1 MSSAAGAYWKPAWTR
16 NVTLSDGSLVE
27 DSVVLPS
34 VKIGRHVTVRLAIID
49 KRCVLPEGFTAG
61 IDAEHDRARFHVA
74 TVPGPRCDGGIGKT
88 GVAAL

>member
-1 MSSAAGAYWKPAWTR
+1 MSSAAGASWKPAWTR

-27 DSVVLPS
+27 DSV
-34 VKIGRHVTVRLAIID
+34 
-49 KRCVLPEGFTAG
+49 VLPEGFTAG

>member
-27 DSVVLPS
+27 DSVVLP
-34 VKIGRHVTVRLAIID
+34 
-49 KRCVLPEGFTAG
+49 EGFTAG

-74 TVPGPRCDGGIGKT
+74 TVLGPRCDGGIGKNRGGSLVT
-88 GVAAL
+88 AVP

>member
-1 MSSAAGAYWKPAWTR
+1 
-16 NVTLSDGSLVE
+16 VTLSDGSLVE
-27 DSVVLPS
+27 DSV
-34 VKIGRHVTVRLAIID
+34 
-49 KRCVLPEGFTAG
+49 VLPEGFTAG